1 MAPTS
6 TQTTYS
12 TETTKDALFDGAV
25 TLHQPQRGYR
35 VNVDSVHLATFAA
48 RKPARRVCDLGAG
61 VGAVGLSLLHLGAAR
76 FVTFV
81 EVDPVAIRL
90 LQHNVEENGVAGEVV
105 AEDVRSFFPPGRFD
119 LVVANPPYFAAGR
132 VSPEPS
138 RRRARSGSLA
148 DFVGAAARIL
158 APKGRVAFAYPARE
172 LSRLMA
178 CLRAEGLEP
187 KLLQCVHGRTDRVA
201 RIVLV
206 SARRAKPGGL
216 DILPPLQG

>member
-1 MAPTS
+1 LAPTS
-6 TQTTYS
+6 TQTPYP
-12 TETTKDALFDGAV
+12 TETTRDALFDGAV
-25 TLHQPQRGYR
+25 TLFQPKRGYR

-48 RKPARRVCDLGAG
+48 RKVARRVCDLGAG

-76 FVTFV
+76 SVTFV
-81 EVDPVAIRL
+81 ELDATAVRL
-90 LQHNVEENGVAGEVV
+90 LERNIAENDATGEVV
-105 AEDVRSFFPPGRFD
+105 ATDVRNYRPTARFD

-138 RRRARSGSLA
+138 RRQARSGSLR

-158 APKGRVAFAYPARE
+158 APQGRVAFAYPARE
-172 LSRLMA
+172 LSGLLA
-178 CLRAEGLEP
+178 CLRAHELEP
-187 KLLQCVHGRTDRVA
+187 KLLQCVHGRMDRVA

-206 SARRAKPGGL
+206 SARRAKAGGL